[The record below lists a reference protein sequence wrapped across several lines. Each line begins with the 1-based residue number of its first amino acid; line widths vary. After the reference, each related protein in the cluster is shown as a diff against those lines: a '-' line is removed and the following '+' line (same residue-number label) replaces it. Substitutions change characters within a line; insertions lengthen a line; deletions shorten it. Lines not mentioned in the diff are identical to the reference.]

1 MKSIRAKVT
10 VSIILCSL
18 ISSVLI
24 SVISITYSSRTATND
39 AQTEL
44 AMSCENASGE
54 LNALVSRIEQSV
66 NTISDIALENLDFA
80 RFQTDSAYVASYTES
95 LRDDFVT
102 FAEHTDGAICAYI
115 RYNPDFTDPTSGIFL
130 TRPDTQSEFT
140 SSTPTDF
147 SIYDKDDVAHVGW
160 YYIPV
165 ENKAPIW
172 MDPYLNENVNIYMV
186 SYVVPL
192 YVDGVSVGIIGMDID
207 FGQMTDY
214 TDSVKVFDTGYSF
227 IVDKNDIIQHHVS
240 IPTGTDLREYEGGS
254 LAFVGD
260 FMEDDANQSTVIEY
274 TMGGESRYLTFSKLD
289 TGMKLAM
296 TVPTAEVKA
305 HAQAVA
311 IQTIGALSL
320 GLVISIVLGILI
332 GSSIS
337 GPIKKITDIVKQTA
351 ALNFKKTPEGSRL
364 VERKDETGS
373 MARAVGE
380 MRGVLRNL
388 VADMEQIRDHM
399 LGNMEELDNV
409 MKENNA
415 VSEDNSATTQE
426 LAAGME
432 ETTASANM
440 IVSNI
445 GTIQD
450 NVTGIRNLSQNGQ
463 EESREVRDRARK
475 LRDTTVTSSN
485 RTMEM
490 YESMR
495 KRTDEAIEQSKVVAK
510 INELTENIRNI
521 SSQTNLLALN
531 ANIEAARAGEA
542 GRGFAVVATEIG
554 TLASQT
560 FQTVDGINQIVE
572 EVNAAVNNMTDC
584 IRVIMEFLDKTVVT
598 DYNSFK
604 EVGEKY
610 EDDATVF
617 ADSMGRIYEEI
628 SELSEKID
636 NIAQAIDSVSDTINQ
651 STEGIN
657 LIAEKS
663 GDAVAKTAEGYDRL
677 QENREGLQHLKEMID
692 KFEL

>member
-1 MKSIRAKVT
+1 MKSIRTKVT

-54 LNALVSRIEQSV
+54 INALVSRIEQSV

-227 IVDKNDIIQHHVS
+227 IVDKNDIIQHHIS

-260 FMEDDANQSTVIEY
+260 FMEDDANQSTMIEY
-274 TMGGESRYLTFSKLD
+274 TMDGESRYLTFSKLD

-296 TVPTAEVKA
+296 TVPAEEVKA
-305 HAQAVA
+305 HAKSVA
-311 IQTIGALSL
+311 IQTIGAMSL
-320 GLVISIVLGILI
+320 GVIISIILGILI

>member
-1 MKSIRAKVT
+1 M
-10 VSIILCSL
+10 SIILCSL

-54 LNALVSRIEQSV
+54 INALVSRIEQSV

-227 IVDKNDIIQHHVS
+227 IVDKNGIIQHHVS

-260 FMEDDANQSTVIEY
+260 FMEDDANQSTMIEY
-274 TMGGESRYLTFSKLD
+274 TMDGESRYLTFSKLD

-296 TVPTAEVKA
+296 TVPTEEVKA
-305 HAQAVA
+305 HAKSVA
-311 IQTIGALSL
+311 IQTIGAMSL
-320 GLVISIVLGILI
+320 GVIISIILGILI

>member
-1 MKSIRAKVT
+1 M
-10 VSIILCSL
+10 SIILCSL

-54 LNALVSRIEQSV
+54 INALVSRIEQSV

-260 FMEDDANQSTVIEY
+260 FMEDDANQSTMIEY
-274 TMGGESRYLTFSKLD
+274 TMDGESRYLTFSKLD

-296 TVPTAEVKA
+296 TVPTEEVKA
-305 HAQAVA
+305 HAKSVA
-311 IQTIGALSL
+311 IQTIGAMSL
-320 GLVISIVLGILI
+320 GVIISIILGILI

>member
-1 MKSIRAKVT
+1 M
-10 VSIILCSL
+10 SIILCSL

-39 AQTEL
+39 AQTEM

-54 LNALVSRIEQSV
+54 INALVSRIEQSV

-214 TDSVKVFDTGYSF
+214 TDSVKVFDSGYSF
-227 IVDKNDIIQHHVS
+227 IVDKNDIIQHHIS

-260 FMEDDANQSTVIEY
+260 FMEDDANQSTMIEY
-274 TMGGESRYLTFSKLD
+274 TMDGESRYLTFSKLD

-296 TVPTAEVKA
+296 TVPAEEVKA
-305 HAQAVA
+305 HAKSVA
-311 IQTIGALSL
+311 IQTIGAMSL
-320 GLVISIVLGILI
+320 GVIISIILGILI

>member
-1 MKSIRAKVT
+1 M
-10 VSIILCSL
+10 SIILCSL

-24 SVISITYSSRTATND
+24 SVLSITYSSRTAISD

-44 AMSCENASGE
+44 AMSCENASSE
-54 LNALVSRIEQSV
+54 INALVSRIEQSV

-80 RFQTDSAYVASYTES
+80 RFQTDSAYVESYTES

-227 IVDKNDIIQHHVS
+227 IVDKNGIIQHHAS
-240 IPTGTDLREYEGGS
+240 IPAGTDLREYEGGS

-260 FMEDDANQSTVIEY
+260 FMEDDANQSTMIEY
-274 TMGGESRYLTFSKLD
+274 TMDGESRYLTFSKLD

-305 HAQAVA
+305 HAQAVT
-311 IQTIGALSL
+311 IQTIGAMSL
-320 GLVISIVLGILI
+320 GLIISIVLGILI

-351 ALNFKKTPEGSRL
+351 ALNFKKTKEGSKL

-388 VADMEQIRDHM
+388 VSDMEQIRDHM

-463 EESREVRDRARK
+463 EESREVRERARK

>member
-1 MKSIRAKVT
+1 M
-10 VSIILCSL
+10 SIILCSL

-227 IVDKNDIIQHHVS
+227 IVDKNDIIQHHIS

-260 FMEDDANQSTVIEY
+260 FMEDDANQSTMIEY
-274 TMGGESRYLTFSKLD
+274 TMDGESRYLTFSKLD

-296 TVPTAEVKA
+296 TVPTEEVKA
-305 HAQAVA
+305 HAKSVA
-311 IQTIGALSL
+311 IQTIGAMSL
-320 GLVISIVLGILI
+320 GVILSIILGILI

-388 VADMEQIRDHM
+388 IADMEQIRDHM

>member
-24 SVISITYSSRTATND
+24 SVISITYSSKTAISD

-44 AMSCENASGE
+44 AMSCENASSE
-54 LNALVSRIEQSV
+54 INALVSRIEQSV

-80 RFQTDSAYVASYTES
+80 RFQTDSAYVESYTES

-172 MDPYLNENVNIYMV
+172 MEPYLNENVNIYMV

-227 IVDKNDIIQHHVS
+227 IVDKNGIIQHHAS
-240 IPTGTDLREYEGGS
+240 IPAGTDLREYEGGS

-260 FMEDDANQSTVIEY
+260 FMEDDANQSTMIEY
-274 TMGGESRYLTFSKLD
+274 TMDGESRYLTFSKLD

-305 HAQAVA
+305 HAQAVT
-311 IQTIGALSL
+311 IQTIGAMSL
-320 GLVISIVLGILI
+320 GLIISIVLGILI

-351 ALNFKKTPEGSRL
+351 ALNFKKTKEGSKL

-388 VADMEQIRDHM
+388 VSDMEQIRDHM

-598 DYNSFK
+598 DYNSFR

>member
-24 SVISITYSSRTATND
+24 SVLSITYSSRTAISD

-44 AMSCENASGE
+44 AMSCENASSE
-54 LNALVSRIEQSV
+54 INALVSRIEQSV

-80 RFQTDSAYVASYTES
+80 RFQTDSAYVESYTES

-227 IVDKNDIIQHHVS
+227 IVDKNGIIQHHAS
-240 IPTGTDLREYEGGS
+240 IPAGTDLREYEGGS

-260 FMEDDANQSTVIEY
+260 FMEDDANQSTMIEY
-274 TMGGESRYLTFSKLD
+274 TMDGESRYLTFSKLD

-305 HAQAVA
+305 HAQAVT
-311 IQTIGALSL
+311 IQTIGAMSL
-320 GLVISIVLGILI
+320 GLIISIVLGILI

-351 ALNFKKTPEGSRL
+351 ALNFKKTKEGSKL

-388 VADMEQIRDHM
+388 VSDMEQIRDHM

-463 EESREVRDRARK
+463 EESREVRERARK

>member
-1 MKSIRAKVT
+1 M
-10 VSIILCSL
+10 SIILCSL

-227 IVDKNDIIQHHVS
+227 IVDKNDIIQHHIS

-260 FMEDDANQSTVIEY
+260 FMEDDANQSTMIEY
-274 TMGGESRYLTFSKLD
+274 TMDGESRYLTFSKLD

-296 TVPTAEVKA
+296 TVPTEEVKA
-305 HAQAVA
+305 HAKSVA
-311 IQTIGALSL
+311 IQTIGAMSL
-320 GLVISIVLGILI
+320 GVIISIILGILI

-388 VADMEQIRDHM
+388 IADMEQIRDHM

>member
-1 MKSIRAKVT
+1 MKSIRTKVT

-54 LNALVSRIEQSV
+54 INALVSRIEQSV

-227 IVDKNDIIQHHVS
+227 IVDKNDIIQHHIS

-260 FMEDDANQSTVIEY
+260 FMEDDANQSTMIEY
-274 TMGGESRYLTFSKLD
+274 TMDGESRYLTFSKLD

-296 TVPTAEVKA
+296 TVPTEEVKA
-305 HAQAVA
+305 HAKSVA
-311 IQTIGALSL
+311 IQTIGAMSL
-320 GLVISIVLGILI
+320 GVIISIILGILI

-463 EESREVRDRARK
+463 EESKEVRDRARK